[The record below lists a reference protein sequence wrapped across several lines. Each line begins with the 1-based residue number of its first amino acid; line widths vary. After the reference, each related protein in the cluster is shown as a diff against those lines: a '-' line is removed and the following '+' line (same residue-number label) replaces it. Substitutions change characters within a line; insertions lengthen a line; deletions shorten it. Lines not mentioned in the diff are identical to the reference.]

1 MPKKHTQLALLPT
14 KAVECYRR
22 QQDYADSFPVMGK
35 AIDYVPASETAPV
48 NPSQIIQNQH
58 NHYYGGE
65 QSNVIPIT
73 KLAPPQST
81 EKENSVLLTLLFS
94 TGVSLFLLGFLLAVA
109 IGR

>member
-14 KAVECYRR
+14 KAVERYRR
-22 QQDYADSFPVMGK
+22 QQDYADSFPVMGEV
-35 AIDYVPASETAPV
+35 IDYVPASETAPV

-58 NHYYGGE
+58 NHYYGE

-73 KLAPPQST
+73 KLATPQPT
-81 EKENSVLLTLLFS
+81 ERENSVLLTLLFS